1 MNSPRSAGLIII
13 LDTGPQM
20 APHWPVIR
28 NGIAQM
34 MLVLT
39 KDTLIGGKYK
49 LQALLFQLRLNS
61 PAPLTDNWKVTD
73 NSSVNFHDVFS
84 YIFCQIIAKNE
95 EKHVMEIYG

>member
-39 KDTLIGGKYK
+39 KDTLIAGKYNHR
-49 LQALLFQLRLNS
+49 ALMLFQLVQVHACAATN
-61 PAPLTDNWKVTD
+61 
-73 NSSVNFHDVFS
+73 
-84 YIFCQIIAKNE
+84 
-95 EKHVMEIYG
+95 

>member
-49 LQALLFQLRLNS
+49 LQALLFQLSMCVIRCFSKKKFLE
-61 PAPLTDNWKVTD
+61 L
-73 NSSVNFHDVFS
+73 SVAF
-84 YIFCQIIAKNE
+84 
-95 EKHVMEIYG
+95 IYGIKSILTKMFGDFLFVSV

>member
-39 KDTLIGGKYK
+39 KDTLIAGKYN
-49 LQALLFQLRLNS
+49 LRALMLFQLPSISTYMRVLLQIKRL
-61 PAPLTDNWKVTD
+61 DHVQ
-73 NSSVNFHDVFS
+73 VNCELDGCRYFDFCPFIVFV
-84 YIFCQIIAKNE
+84 F
-95 EKHVMEIYG
+95 